1 MAVRQTSIDCYNQI
15 KANGL
20 LSDLRLLTYHA
31 MLNSAPCTA
40 GELQKYIELNEIK
53 VKHSWKLLSQLR
65 DLGVIYEKSIK
76 ECSVTGRSVIEW
88 DLTDKLPIKK
98 ENKPIVTKK
107 QKIQEILDEISDF
120 GKTLSNEEDKIAL
133 RSIYLKVKSLV

>member
-65 DLGVIYEKSIK
+65 DLGVIYEKGTKKCTI
-76 ECSVTGRSVIEW
+76 TGKTAIEW
-88 DLTDKLPIKK
+88 DLTDKLPIKL
-98 ENKPIVTKK
+98 ETSANTKK
-107 QKIQEILDEISDF
+107 NRVDTAINSLRELYKNKINATTDDWQKVANLI
-120 GKTLSNEEDKIAL
+120 
-133 RSIYLKVKSLV
+133 RSI

>member
-20 LSDLRLLTYHA
+20 LSNLRLLTYHA
-31 MLNSAPCTA
+31 ILNSAPCTA
-40 GELQKYIELNEIK
+40 GELQKYIDINEIK

-76 ECSVTGRSVIEW
+76 ECSVTGRNVIEW

-98 ENKPIVTKK
+98 ENKLIVTKK
-107 QKIQEILDEISDF
+107 QKIQEILNDISDF
-120 GKTLSNEEDKIAL
+120 GKTLSNEQDKIVL
-133 RSIYLKVKSLV
+133 RSIYIKINKL

>member
-20 LSDLRLLTYHA
+20 LSKRRFEAYEALIKV
-31 MLNSAPCTA
+31 SPCTA
-40 GELQKYIELNEIK
+40 TELQNSMDYNNGGRDCMKRISE
-53 VKHSWKLLSQLR
+53 LR
-65 DLGVIYEKSIK
+65 DLGVIYEKSIRRCK
-76 ECSVTGRSVIEW
+76 VTGKNVIEW

-133 RSIYLKVKSLV
+133 RSIYLKIKSLG